1 MYVCMCVCMYIG
13 HGDTVSHSLC
23 VKCVCMYVCM
33 YVGHGDTVSR
43 SLCVLCVCMYVCMYI
58 GHGDTVSRSL
68 PVLVEALRSSNIS
81 NIACGAYSS
90 YAVTDAGEVWSW
102 GNNGFGQLG
111 LGPSAPVAVLTPQFI
126 RWFREKQYVIYELFG
141 GQRTV
146 FAISESGDVFAMGN
160 NEFGMLGVGVCVCVC
175 VRARARARVC
185 VCVCAC
191 VCVRVCACTYVHM
204 YTYIHLHAYRRRDN
218 PQCPCPIG
226 RFRVQKCV

>member
-1 MYVCMCVCMYIG
+1 
-13 HGDTVSHSLC
+13 L
-23 VKCVCMYVCM
+23 
-33 YVGHGDTVSR
+33 
-43 SLCVLCVCMYVCMYI
+43 
-58 GHGDTVSRSL
+58 SRSL
-68 PVLVEALRSSNIS
+68 PVLVEALRSANIS

-126 RWFREKQYVIYELFG
+126 KWFREKQHVIYELFG

-146 FAISESGDVFAMGN
+146 FAVSQSGDVFAMGN
-160 NEFGMLGVGVCVCVC
+160 NEFGMLGVGMCVCVRMYVCRCVCVCVC
-175 VRARARARVC
+175 VFVCLCVC
-185 VCVCAC
+185 VCVC
-191 VCVRVCACTYVHM
+191 
-204 YTYIHLHAYRRRDN
+204 TYIHIYTYRRRDH